1 VPKKHQSNLVSM
13 NLSFFCNSIFSVV
26 ILLSDLLSPS
36 DEPKS
41 AKMPLRVGTKDK
53 SRSTPNK
60 SGNHSEMTSNGRKPP
75 SPSAASLLFPL
86 RIELPPANSP
96 KARSSSKKAQQT
108 VEQQRRH
115 DYAQQLFD
123 ELNASIFKGGLPND
137 TALNW
142 NKRLLTTAGRAKW
155 HR

>member
-1 VPKKHQSNLVSM
+1 
-13 NLSFFCNSIFSVV
+13 
-26 ILLSDLLSPS
+26 
-36 DEPKS
+36 
-41 AKMPLRVGTKDK
+41 
-53 SRSTPNK
+53 
-60 SGNHSEMTSNGRKPP
+60 
-75 SPSAASLLFPL
+75 
-86 RIELPPANSP
+86 
-96 KARSSSKKAQQT
+96 

-123 ELNASIFKGGLPND
+123 DLNASIFKGGLPNN

>member
-1 VPKKHQSNLVSM
+1 
-13 NLSFFCNSIFSVV
+13 
-26 ILLSDLLSPS
+26 
-36 DEPKS
+36 
-41 AKMPLRVGTKDK
+41 
-53 SRSTPNK
+53 
-60 SGNHSEMTSNGRKPP
+60 MTSNGRKPP
-75 SPSAASLLFPL
+75 SSSAANLFPL
-86 RIELPPANSP
+86 RIEPPPASSP
-96 KARSSSKKAQQT
+96 KARLSSKKAQQT

-123 ELNASIFKGGLPND
+123 DLNASIFKGGLPNN

>member
-1 VPKKHQSNLVSM
+1 MNQSL
-13 NLSFFCNSIFSVV
+13 FCNSVFFVG
-26 ILLSDLLSPS
+26 ILLSNLWAIPS

-41 AKMPLRVGTKDK
+41 AKTPLRVGTKNK
-53 SRSTPNK
+53 TRSTPNK
-60 SGNHSEMTSNGRKPP
+60 SGNHSEMTSNVRKPP
-75 SPSAASLLFPL
+75 SPSAASLFPL
-86 RIELPPANSP
+86 RIEQPPVSSS
-96 KARSSSKKAQQT
+96 KARSSSKKVQQT

-123 ELNASIFKGGLPND
+123 DLNASIFKGGLPNN